1 MNELSEAQASVLRY
15 AVFGVRNTEKGGRNT
30 PCPTG
35 RGKETM
41 DGIITILCALLGSGA
56 ATALVTA
63 LVNRRAEE
71 RRTETGESQGLRWL
85 LQDRLEQQA
94 LAYLRRGSV
103 TYDELRNWNRGHRI
117 YHDLLGGNGDLNGLR
132 EELKRL
138 LYETEE
144 ETKHD

>member
-1 MNELSEAQASVLRY
+1 MN
-15 AVFGVRNTEKGGRNT
+15 
-30 PCPTG
+30 
-35 RGKETM
+35 
-41 DGIITILCALLGSGA
+41 GIITILCALLGGGA

-63 LVNRRAEE
+63 WVSRRAEE

-94 LAYLRRGSV
+94 LAYLRRGYV
-103 TYDELRNWNRGHRI
+103 TYDELRKWNRGHCI

-144 ETKHD
+144 EMKHD